1 MWRMISIAALSSA
14 LLAGCQ
20 TTGGGCP
27 PLVAYSAQTQ
37 RLAAAE
43 LRKLP
48 KDSPL
53 AKMIVDYKKTRDAC
67 RAGGATVGGAAKIWG
82 AP

>member
-1 MWRMISIAALSSA
+1 MWRMILIGVVSSLAA
-14 LLAGCQ
+14 CQ
-20 TTGGGCP
+20 TTTGGGCP
-27 PLVAYSAQTQ
+27 PLIAYSAQTQ

-48 KDSPL
+48 KDSPI

-67 RAGGATVGGAAKIWG
+67 RAGGSNG
-82 AP
+82 